1 MKQEN
6 FETLYNNDIK
16 KEIKRK
22 RKLLRTIIR
31 INKPPIK
38 EKNFQKYTEL
48 PTTFLFPHEFKANQ
62 VEIVNLSK
70 FVFKTLSSVSLTLTK
85 HG

>member
-1 MKQEN
+1 M
-6 FETLYNNDIK
+6 YNKDIK

-22 RKLLRTIIR
+22 SKLLRTIVR

-38 EKNFQKYTEL
+38 EKL
-48 PTTFLFPHEFKANQ
+48 PEIYVVTPTFLFPHEFKANQ

-70 FVFKTLSSVSLTLTK
+70 FVFKT
-85 HG
+85 

>member
-1 MKQEN
+1 MKQEK

-22 RKLLRTIIR
+22 GKLLRTIIR

-38 EKNFQKYTEL
+38 E
-48 PTTFLFPHEFKANQ
+48 TFLKTHELLL
-62 VEIVNLSK
+62 LSHP
-70 FVFKTLSSVSLTLTK
+70 SSSKLIKLK
-85 HG
+85 

>member
-38 EKNFQKYTEL
+38 ETFFENTRVA
-48 PTTFLFPHEFKANQ
+48 TTLSSLEFKANQ

-70 FVFKTLSSVSLTLTK
+70 FVFKTL
-85 HG
+85 GC